1 MHRDSILS
9 EDRIRNINKQ
19 APLTSPTAANP
30 YDCASGKG
38 RNNFSSIKFGN
49 KLEFNQSL
57 NRVDTSTG
65 SAYSPKSLDESS
77 KVNIKEIT
85 EQMRKA
91 NFLLSF
97 KREDKLF
104 PSITRN
110 ITIISE
116 EEEPPASFCKG
127 SKLANKKE
135 KKP

>member
-1 MHRDSILS
+1 M
-9 EDRIRNINKQ
+9 
-19 APLTSPTAANP
+19 
-30 YDCASGKG
+30 
-38 RNNFSSIKFGN
+38 
-49 KLEFNQSL
+49 

-65 SAYSPKSLDESS
+65 SAYSPKSVDDN
-77 KVNIKEIT
+77 KYNIKEIT
-85 EQMRKA
+85 EQMRKT

-127 SKLANKKE
+127 SKLANNA
-135 KKP
+135 